1 VHALK
6 LRSLL
11 AIPLFFKGEIL
22 GVVYLDDR
30 VRAGAFGPEELAW
43 VRLVASIASVAIGD
57 ARDQLRLRRAARRA
71 ERAERKLAAALN
83 ESEARLDVAERELA
97 HRNPNSTRFRYD
109 HIVGESAAV
118 QHLLALLDRITLTD
132 VPVLVL
138 GESGTGKEL
147 VARALHE
154 NGPRKE
160 RAFVSE
166 NCSAIPETLLESTL
180 FGHVRGAFTGA
191 ARGHA
196 GLFSVAHQGTL
207 FLDEIGEM
215 SLGMQAKLL
224 RVLETGEV
232 RPLGSEKSQYVDVR
246 IIGATQR
253 DLEAMV
259 QAGTFRED
267 LFYRLNVVSVKV
279 PPLRE
284 RRSDILL
291 LMKHFLAKHASGAAP
306 SVSETAAGCLES
318 YGWPGNV
325 RELENEARRALVMAA
340 DVITAEHLSPRLQ
353 GKPQMG
359 APVNDLNVR
368 ARVDQLE
375 TELVRTALDK
385 TRGNQ
390 TRAAELLGLSR
401 FGLQKMMKRLHIG
414 KPQS

>member
-1 VHALK
+1 
-6 LRSLL
+6 
-11 AIPLFFKGEIL
+11 
-22 GVVYLDDR
+22 
-30 VRAGAFGPEELAW
+30 
-43 VRLVASIASVAIGD
+43 
-57 ARDQLRLRRAARRA
+57 
-71 ERAERKLAAALN
+71 
-83 ESEARLDVAERELA
+83 
-97 HRNPNSTRFRYD
+97 
-109 HIVGESAAV
+109 
-118 QHLLALLDRITLTD
+118 

-154 NGPRKE
+154 NGPRKQ

-232 RPLGSEKSQYVDVR
+232 RPLGAEKSQYVDVR
-246 IIGATQR
+246 VIGATAR

-259 QAGTFRED
+259 RAGTFRED

-279 PPLRE
+279 PPLRD
-284 RRSDILL
+284 RRADILL
-291 LMKHFLAKHASGAAP
+291 LMKHFLAKHASAAIP
-306 SVSETAAGCLES
+306 SVSEAAAASLES

-340 DVITAEHLSPRLQ
+340 DVITAEHLSPRVQ
-353 GKPQMG
+353 GKPQTAG
-359 APVNDLNVR
+359 AVNDLNVR
-368 ARVDQLE
+368 ARVDLLE

-414 KPQS
+414 RP

>member
-1 VHALK
+1 MQ
-6 LRSLL
+6 R
-11 AIPLFFKGEIL
+11 IPN
-22 GVVYLDDR
+22 
-30 VRAGAFGPEELAW
+30 A
-43 VRLVASIASVAIGD
+43 
-57 ARDQLRLRRAARRA
+57 
-71 ERAERKLAAALN
+71 
-83 ESEARLDVAERELA
+83 
-97 HRNPNSTRFRYD
+97 TRFRYD
-109 HIVGESAAV
+109 QIVGESAAV
-118 QHLLALLDRITLTD
+118 QHLLALLDRVTVSD

-147 VARALHE
+147 VARALHQ
-154 NGPRKE
+154 NGSR
-160 RAFVSE
+160 RAQPFVTE

-191 ARGHA
+191 ARSRA

-232 RPLGSEKSQYVDVR
+232 RPLGSEKSQHVDVR

-253 DLEAMV
+253 DLEGMV
-259 QAGTFRED
+259 RAGSFRED
-267 LFYRLNVVSVKV
+267 LFYRLNVVSVRV

-284 RRSDILL
+284 RRADILL
-291 LMKHFLAKHASGAAP
+291 LMRHFLAKHASAKAP
-306 SVSETAAGCLES
+306 SLSASAASCLET
-318 YGWPGNV
+318 YAWPGNV

-340 DVITAEHLSPRLQ
+340 DVIGVEHLSPRVQ
-353 GKPQMG
+353 GKPQTG

-385 TRGNQ
+385 TQGNQ

-414 KPQS
+414 RPQG